1 MAPSKL
7 PTSVLAALGLLGVA
21 ACDGGEGETGPCLD
35 FAVDTGDSGDTDDSG
50 DSDTGPCL
58 DVPADSG
65 ANAHTPE
72 SERAKPALSPKVE
85 GVLPADV
92 ARFLEARRETPK

>member
-1 MAPSKL
+1 MPPTKL

-35 FAVDTGDSGDTDDSG
+35 FAVDTGDFGDTDSDS

-58 DVPADSG
+58 DIPADSG
-65 ANAHTPE
+65 SNSATPE
-72 SERAKPALSPKVE
+72 ESRQAPKLSSNLA

-92 ARFLEARRETPK
+92 ARLLEARRETPK